1 MGKPTGAITPLTK
14 PTGAITPVTKPTGA
28 ITPVTKPTGPITP
41 VTPTGPVTYLSEVI
55 MTLLYMFYMF
65 TVSFTSNLEVSKSR
79 KESCR
84 SCTDGTTFEYE
95 AKAGPYFDLA

>member
-1 MGKPTGAITPLTK
+1 MGKPTGP
-14 PTGAITPVTKPTGA
+14 
-28 ITPVTKPTGPITP
+28 ITPVTKPTGPITPVTKPTGPITPVTPTGPIAP

-65 TVSFTSNLEVSKSR
+65 PVSFTSNLEESKSR